1 MPLEVDLALAQV
13 TAYDSDGFPSAG
25 ADFFGEENAG
35 VPPGEQLH
43 PLGILSRPRDPDVDS
58 TGQPSKGA
66 TVMRLIEGSQEHAI
80 ALGDPRA
87 VPKLPQNDKGGTI
100 VYADTGAAALPFVR
114 LSGTNG
120 TFQVYVPYGNTA
132 ATISIDV
139 SNQGAE
145 SIQIVHGSGMAIR
158 MVAGGSNAVTISN
171 KAGDAY
177 VSIDDNG
184 VTLNGN
190 AQLIGGFAVGVP
202 SPPGPPPPM
211 PVARAAELVAWAT
224 AVNVA
229 LGQIAAL
236 LNAPGPVT
244 GAPGTVTPVTPL
256 ASTVT
261 AEHLS
266 TT

>member
-1 MPLEVDLALAQV
+1 MTIAIDLALAQV
-13 TAYDSDGFPSAG
+13 TAYDADGFSQIG
-25 ADFFGEENAG
+25 ADYFGEAQAG
-35 VPPGEQLH
+35 VPAGEQLH
-43 PLGILSRPRDPDVDS
+43 PLGVLSRPRDPEVDNQ
-58 TGQPSKGA
+58 GQPSKGA
-66 TVMRLIEGSQEHAI
+66 TVMRLVEGSQEHSI

-87 VPKLPQNDKGGTI
+87 IPKLPQLDKGGTI
-100 VYADTGAAALPFVR
+100 LYADTGASALPFV
-114 LSGTNG
+114 LLNGTNG

-132 ATISIDV
+132 ATIAIDV
-139 SNQGAE
+139 STQGQE

-158 MVAGGSNAVTISN
+158 MVAGGANGVTISN

-177 VSIDDNG
+177 VSVDDNG

-190 AQLIGGFAVGVP
+190 SQLIGGLAVGVP

-211 PVARAAELVAWAT
+211 PVARAAEIVAWA
-224 AVNVA
+224 ANV
-229 LGQIAAL
+229 QAAL
-236 LNAPGPVT
+236 TAITTGLATPGPLT
-244 GAPGTVTPVTPL
+244 GPIVVPPVTPL

>member
-1 MPLEVDLALAQV
+1 MPMEVDLAMTQV
-13 TAYDSDGFPSAG
+13 TAYDPDGYPVQG
-25 ADFFGEENAG
+25 ADFYGETQAG
-35 VPPGEQLH
+35 VPAGEQLH
-43 PLGILSRPRDPDVDS
+43 PLGILSRARDPEVDN

-66 TVMRLIEGSQEHAI
+66 TMMRLIEGSQEHSL
-80 ALGDPRA
+80 ALSDPRA

-100 VYADTGAAALPFVR
+100 LYADTGAAALPFVR
-114 LSGTNG
+114 LSGTDG

-132 ATISIDV
+132 ATIAIDV
-139 SNQGAE
+139 STQGQE

-158 MVAGGSNAVTISN
+158 MVAGGANAVTISN

-177 VSIDDNG
+177 VSVDDNG

-190 AQLIGGFAVGVP
+190 GQLIGGLAVGVP

-211 PVARAAELVAWAT
+211 PVARAAELVTWA
-224 AVNVA
+224 ASV
-229 LGQIAAL
+229 QAAL
-236 LNAPGPVT
+236 TAITTGLSTPGPLT
-244 GAPGTVTPVTPL
+244 GPIAVPPVAPL